1 MKNFR
6 TIGLCDRCGFE
17 YKLNSLVKQV
27 VARKVTNTLVCS
39 VCLDEDQPQWFPARI
54 VGGDPTPIPNARPDP
69 SEAELASG
77 FGWGP
82 VGGMGVFMTN
92 SLSYDHDLED
102 RLLVTIST
110 DFLVTENDELITQE
124 DGSAILT

>member
-1 MKNFR
+1 MKNSR

-17 YKLNSLVKQV
+17 YKLNSFVKQV
-27 VARKVTNTLVCS
+27 VARKATNTLVCGY
-39 VCLDEDQPQWFPARI
+39 CLDEDQPQWFPAR
-54 VGGDPTPIPNARPDP
+54 VVSGDPTPIPNARPDP

-92 SLSYDHDLED
+92 DLSYRHDLED
-102 RLLVTIST
+102 RVLVTIDT
-110 DFLVTENDELITQE
+110 DVLAQEDGELLTQE
-124 DGSAILT
+124 DGSVILT